1 MKYFNIVEL
10 MVIKKGKISN
20 HEKPIPVSLM
30 VKIVWQRH
38 LAFMVILFILMKM
51 KQNLKM
57 PSEF

>member
-1 MKYFNIVEL
+1 

-20 HEKPIPVSLM
+20 HEKPIPVSLT